1 MGAMGWGDWKS
12 DESRRAVEQYR
23 RGERAKLAAAGT
35 RSTDA
40 WDAAHPRA
48 TSLARKAAISGVPL
62 RELQAAYRQGWSEW
76 FTSKPRGLTKEQA
89 AMNKASALAL
99 TGRA

>member
-1 MGAMGWGDWKS
+1 
-12 DESRRAVEQYR
+12 
-23 RGERAKLAAAGT
+23 
-35 RSTDA
+35 
-40 WDAAHPRA
+40 
-48 TSLARKAAISGVPL
+48 VPL